1 MKASKCTITRQSHNE
16 TGVPPT
22 CCLDYQ
28 DSPGKAYV
36 IVSKIEDL

>member
-1 MKASKCTITRQSHNE
+1 MKASKCIITRQSHNE
-16 TGVPPT
+16 TGVPRR
-22 CCLDYQ
+22 CYLDYQ